1 MRASSFT
8 LIFVFPF
15 FVYRFGLVSQEERK
29 ADEKAKA
36 ARLRELD
43 KAAKAAR
50 RDLVAANKERRREA
64 HERVLKCFVVEEAEA
79 EEGAG
84 EEQAAEEEAAGCGA
98 PSARSDSNQNVSSQS
113 ASVPGGAGAWSAA
126 VPLRLVPL
134 RGAAVD
140 RCLALGHFLLA
151 FAQPLKLRRL
161 PHWAELHAAVHAV
174 AGHAPLEQVHG
185 GSSTAAAAGAT
196 TDGAGAAA
204 LAAAP
209 AVPLAW
215 AAALLTEVAV
225 ALTAC
230 ARKDHQP
237 SLLHAAELAEA
248 RMLLGT
254 SLALLTFCSAWPLM
268 RFSLS
273 FVAFFLYLYTRALS
287 LSLFQ

>member
-185 GSSTAAAAGAT
+185 SSTAAEAAT
-196 TDGAGAAA
+196 EGAGAAA

-230 ARKDHQP
+230 ARKAHQP

-248 RMLLGT
+248 RILCGA